1 MHPAWGIVGEA
12 EPMSEAVPVIL
23 FVCTGNT
30 CRSPMAEAI
39 ARHLL
44 SGNSGIEVSSA
55 GVSAGDGNPATP
67 EAEEAMERMSLSIA
81 GHRSRQLTAAM
92 IRRATVI
99 YTMTEAHR
107 ADILAAEPA
116 ASSKTFTLDPLG
128 PVPDPIGSPI
138 GYYLETA
145 AVLSDLVARRLEEF
159 ES

>member
-1 MHPAWGIVGEA
+1 
-12 EPMSEAVPVIL
+12 MSESVPVIL

-44 SGNSGIEVSSA
+44 GPKSRVEVSSA
-55 GVSAGDGNPATP
+55 GVSADNGSPATP
-67 EAEEAMERMSLSIA
+67 EAREAMERMGLSLS
-81 GHRSRQLTAAM
+81 GHRSRQLTVAM

-107 ADILAAEPA
+107 ADILAAEPS

-128 PVPDPIGSPI
+128 PVPDPIGAPI
-138 GYYLETA
+138 GHYVETA
-145 AVLSDLVARRLEEF
+145 AVLRDLVSHRLKEF